1 MLPSEIAIPAE
12 SYPRYSKRDKPLIRI
27 GNEYLLCYKGED
39 FWSHDLSSASLAL
52 DVNAQHRFVLKP
64 GCGIDTL
71 NQNDLGHLD
80 YFRGN
85 EPPLEMVKSISDYDF
100 IFFVNKH
107 ILDQIIVVADAGETM
122 PQKST
127 YFYPKVYSGLVT
139 AGIGD

>member
-1 MLPSEIAIPAE
+1 MDQRRSSSIINLGV
-12 SYPRYSKRDKPLIRI
+12 LTRI
-27 GNEYLLCYKGED
+27 GNAYLLSYKGED
-39 FWSHDLSSASLAL
+39 NWSHDLSSASLAL
-52 DVNAQHRFVLKP
+52 DVNALHRLILKP
-64 GCGIDTL
+64 ACGIDTL

-100 IFFVNKH
+100 IFFVNPPN
-107 ILDQIIVVADAGETM
+107 LDQVFDIAEAGETM